1 MKTQLKI
8 KDASGNIVFLEIE
21 ITHRN
26 KYPELTI
33 CGELSGG
40 HGQITFEPATEL
52 QEQLK
57 TLWDNKHLKEVSKKE
72 QKEIEVLIEALQNE
86 YSEQVGEMEISEIE
100 ESEALEMIKDK
111 NFSEPEKVLALLLEE
126 GATVGEIDN
135 VTEEGGNRFSFG
147 GRDYLV
153 CTDEEA
159 DQEHDEEMENYIEE
173 CILPELAE
181 QHRKYFDNEAW
192 KEDAKIDG
200 RGHALNRYD
209 GNECEQKIDGTM
221 YFLYRQ

>member
-8 KDASGNIVFLEIE
+8 KDASENIVFLEIE

-26 KYPELTI
+26 KYPELSI

-40 HGQITFEPATEL
+40 HGQITFEPVTEL

-57 TLWDNKHLKEVSKKE
+57 ALWDNKHLKRVSKKE

-86 YSEQVGEMEISEIE
+86 YSEQVGEMEISEID
-100 ESEALEMIKDK
+100 ESEALELIKDK
-111 NFSEPEKVLALLLEE
+111 NFSNPEKVLALLLEE

-135 VTEEGGNRFSFG
+135 VTEEGGNTFSFG

-159 DQEHDEEMENYIEE
+159 DQEQDAELENYIDE
-173 CILPELAE
+173 CILPELAD
-181 QHRKYFDNEAW
+181 QYRRYFDNEAW
-192 KEDAKIDG
+192 KADARHDG
-200 RGHALNRYD
+200 RGHALGRYD
-209 GNECEQKIDGTM
+209 GNECEQKIDQTM

>member
-1 MKTQLKI
+1 MKTDLKI

-26 KYPELTI
+26 KYAELTI

-40 HGQITFEPATEL
+40 HGQITFEPVTEL

-57 TLWDNKHLKEVSKKE
+57 QLWDNKHLNKVSKKE
-72 QKEIEVLIEALQNE
+72 QKEIEVLIEALKNE
-86 YSEQVGEMEISEIE
+86 YNEQVGEMEISEIE
-100 ESEALEMIKDK
+100 ENEAIEMIKDK

-135 VTEEGGNRFSFG
+135 VTEEGGNCLSFG

-153 CTDEEA
+153 CTDDEA
-159 DQEHDEEMENYIEE
+159 DQEQDEEFENYLDE
-173 CILPELAE
+173 CILPDLPANL
-181 QHRKYFDNEAW
+181 RNYFDSEAW
-192 KEDAKIDG
+192 KQDAKKDG
-200 RGHALNRYD
+200 RGHSLGRYD
-209 GNECEQKIDGTM
+209 GNECEQKINGTM